1 MRVDKKIIYGAI
13 GMVALLIGVSF
24 AFMGGGEDQP
34 GSGTGSNLEAKKH
47 RPARNLRRLPSSAKQ
62 TSRKSAKNIKVE
74 PREKPKIIFLDDEEE
89 KELTELAHKVL
100 ASLQAA
106 LDAEDFEQIRQIL
119 EMARSAPKGSLGRS
133 TQGMPVALRKRIVE
147 ALGWF
152 SAQGLPELVEFLADA
167 DPDVYQM
174 AVDQFEQALSDISL
188 GDRDRAEI
196 VKMAS
201 KVLTDRDVLE
211 RIFMEIPN
219 MRNSVIVPTIKEICA
234 NGTPEAKELMPD
246 TIEFATGED
255 NIVTTEDLDD
265 WQRRNP
271 DGPDDD
277 DLFGPIKTD

>member
-1 MRVDKKIIYGAI
+1 
-13 GMVALLIGVSF
+13 MVVLLIGVGF
-24 AFMGGGEDQP
+24 AFMGGDKDRT
-34 GSGTGSNLEAKKH
+34 GSDTNSNLEVRKH
-47 RPARNLRRLPSSAKQ
+47 RPAKNLRRLPLSAKAKQ
-62 TSRKSAKNIKVE
+62 ERRKSAKSIKVE

-271 DGPDDD
+271 DGPDDY

>member
-1 MRVDKKIIYGAI
+1 
-13 GMVALLIGVSF
+13 MVALLIGVSF